1 MKYIR
6 DLSNKDDNVM
16 STSPQINKEKRP
28 FVGIVV
34 ICDNKKYCIPL
45 SSPKP
50 KHYKM
55 KNDKDFSKIYDKKQK
70 LIGVLNFNSMI
81 PVDNSV
87 IKIVDIKVTLGDSQS
102 DKYYK
107 SLLNDQLDWCNN
119 NQEAI
124 EIKANKLYTLVTET
138 PDKMRNLTRRCCNF
152 KKLEAVLEKRLEKEL
167 EQQAPAQN
175 SLASNKSKSQS
186 KAPFSVSKLKSE
198 AQRIH
203 NQSRNSTGKN
213 KSHKKDD
220 HSL

>member
-1 MKYIR
+1 MKKEHLRIYHIDMKYIW

-34 ICDNKKYCIPL
+34 ICDSKKYCIPL

-87 IKIVDIKVTLGDSQS
+87 IKIVNIKAILGDSQS

-107 SLLNDQLDWCNN
+107 NLLNDQLDWCNN

-124 EIKANKLYTLVTET
+124 EIKATLVTET
-138 PDKMRNLTRRCCNF
+138 PDKM
-152 KKLEAVLEKRLEKEL
+152 
-167 EQQAPAQN
+167 
-175 SLASNKSKSQS
+175 
-186 KAPFSVSKLKSE
+186 
-198 AQRIH
+198 
-203 NQSRNSTGKN
+203 
-213 KSHKKDD
+213 
-220 HSL
+220 